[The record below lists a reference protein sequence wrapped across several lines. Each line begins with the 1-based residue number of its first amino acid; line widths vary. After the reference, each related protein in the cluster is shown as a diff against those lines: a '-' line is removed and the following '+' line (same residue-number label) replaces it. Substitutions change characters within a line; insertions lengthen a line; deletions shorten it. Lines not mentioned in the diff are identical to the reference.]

1 MYEIVQCRILTPV
14 TKLFEVAA
22 PLVAKAAQPGQFV
35 ILRVHGKGER
45 IPVTITDA
53 DPEDGTVTVV
63 IQEVGATSKMACEL
77 QEGDHFHDLAG
88 PLGEPVPL
96 RDSGHIVCV
105 GGGFGAGAMLTI
117 LKGLKPMATRT
128 SAIVGAR
135 TAELVI
141 LRDRL
146 EAAADNVYVCTDD
159 GSAGF
164 KGFVTGKL
172 EELIASGE
180 PIDEVLAIGP
190 MVMMRAV
197 AGVTVPHD
205 IPTLVSLDPIMI
217 DGTGMCGACRVT
229 VGGKTMFACIDGP
242 FFDASE
248 IDFNELVRRNRTY
261 REEEADALNRYEKSH
276 CRAEAAAAQ
285 P

>member
-45 IPVTITDA
+45 IPVTITDT
-53 DPEDGTVTVV
+53 DPEAGTVTVV
-63 IQEVGATSKMACEL
+63 IQGVGATSKMACEL
-77 QEGDHFHDLAG
+77 EEGGHFHDLAG
-88 PLGEPVPL
+88 PLGEPIGL
-96 RDSGHIVCV
+96 RDDGHVVCV

-128 SAIVGAR
+128 SVIIGAR

-141 LRDRL
+141 LQDRL
-146 EAAADNVYVCTDD
+146 EAAADTVYVCTDD
-159 GSAGF
+159 GSAGY

-172 EELIASGE
+172 EELIDSGE

-197 AGVTVPHD
+197 AG
-205 IPTLVSLDPIMI
+205 
-217 DGTGMCGACRVT
+217 
-229 VGGKTMFACIDGP
+229 
-242 FFDASE
+242 
-248 IDFNELVRRNRTY
+248 
-261 REEEADALNRYEKSH
+261 
-276 CRAEAAAAQ
+276 
-285 P
+285 